1 MKKLL
6 LILLLFAR
14 LFSAHA
20 QQYFNRRYTLN
31 AYQTALSA
39 IIPQDGKYFCIGVA
53 FDSSNSTSSSI
64 TGVKFTILDS
74 FGNILKDTIY
84 QRAGARN
91 YFPQYN
97 NALCSM
103 PDKGFLLGVAEDY
116 DPTTDTC
123 YAMLMRYDSL
133 GNALWTREYDKPF
146 CVDTFTFYTVADL
159 KPTGTGEW
167 LMLTT
172 IQCTIYPQY
181 PTHCV
186 LTKLDSN
193 FNVIWNKEYDY
204 SLPRNAGDK
213 LYIDESGY
221 YFLSDYNNLC
231 YPVMTGIIC
240 QAQIVKTDT
249 AGNQQWVWR
258 SDTHKETSSSFD
270 LIHTKDGGFIYCGLG
285 NGYEIDGGGEGYLY
299 QKGWIEKLDS
309 NRNVICFDT
318 LSTIY
323 SNISDVALMVL
334 KELPDSSIV
343 VAGNILG
350 GFNAGDTISIAARD
364 YACLI
369 KYRPNGERAWARK
382 YSHQNDSLLGYIY
395 DMKQTPDGGY
405 VLCGESDDSYHRY
418 GNTTQ
423 QAWVIK
429 VDSNGCMGPTDPQCL
444 TEGVPGVARG
454 VAVSVYP
461 NPVGSTLTFATDYL
475 PAREELTITN
485 LLGQTMLTERITTLK
500 QQIDVRAWPPG
511 VYIYYLSS
519 AGSPVVTGKVVKY

>member
-1 MKKLL
+1 MTKRIFLIVLL
-6 LILLLFAR
+6 GCGLYQ
-14 LFSAHA
+14 AHA
-20 QQYFNRRYTLN
+20 QQYFNRRYTLH

-39 IIPQDGKYFCIGVA
+39 IIPQDGKYFCTGVA
-53 FDSSNSTSSSI
+53 FDSSNSTSTSI

-74 FGNILKDTIY
+74 LGNILKDTIY

-103 PDKGFLLGVAEDY
+103 PDKGFLLAVAQDY
-116 DPTTDTC
+116 NPTTDTC
-123 YAMLMRYDSL
+123 YAMLIRYDSL
-133 GNALWTREYDKPF
+133 GSVLWTKEMDKPF

-193 FNVIWNKEYDY
+193 FNVIWNKEYDNL
-204 SLPRNAGDK
+204 LPRNSGDK
-213 LYIDESGY
+213 LFIDQSGY
-221 YFLSDYNNLC
+221 YFLSDYNNVC
-231 YPVMTGIIC
+231 YPIMTGLVC
-240 QAQIVKTDT
+240 QAQIIKTDS
-249 AGNQQWVWR
+249 AGNEQWVWR
-258 SDTHKETSSSFD
+258 SDTHKENSSSFD
-270 LIHTKDGGFIYCGLG
+270 LIHTKDGGFVYCGIG
-285 NGYEIDGGGEGYLY
+285 NGYEIDEGGAGYLY

-309 NRNVICFDT
+309 NRNVVWYDT
-318 LSTIY
+318 IDNIY
-323 SNISDVALMVL
+323 NNGTPLTVL
-334 KELPDSSIV
+334 KELDDSTIV
-343 VAGNILG
+343 VAGDLTG
-350 GFNAGDTISIAARD
+350 GFNQDTVKYDIG

-369 KYRPNGERAWARK
+369 KYKPNGDKIWQRK
-382 YSHQNDSLLGYIY
+382 YSYNNDSLIGSIY
-395 DMKQTPDGGY
+395 DMKQTPDGGF
-405 VLCGESDDSYHRY
+405 VLCGESDDYFLYY
-418 GNTTQ
+418 GNTLQ

-429 VDSNGCMGPTDPQCL
+429 VDSNGCLGPTDPQCL

-475 PAREELTITN
+475 PAREELTITD
-485 LLGQTMLTERITTLK
+485 LLGQTILTERITTLK